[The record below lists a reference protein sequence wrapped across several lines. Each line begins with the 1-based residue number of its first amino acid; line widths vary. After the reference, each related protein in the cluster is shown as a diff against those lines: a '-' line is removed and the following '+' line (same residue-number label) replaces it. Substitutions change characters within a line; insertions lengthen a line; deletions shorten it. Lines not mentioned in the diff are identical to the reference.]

1 LGQSKTSHTLPV
13 TMTLPNMACW
23 LVCATTLTCLLG
35 SDLTMEE
42 EWSDGD
48 GYGSGYDGGDGDGKG
63 WGDGD
68 DDGDGDGKGK
78 GDGGGEVMQ
87 RHWAGYGMA
96 DGECEE
102 T

>member
-1 LGQSKTSHTLPV
+1 
-13 TMTLPNMACW
+13 MACW

-35 SDLTMEE
+35 SDLTMEKE
-42 EWSDGD
+42 
-48 GYGSGYDGGDGDGKG
+48 

-68 DDGDGDGKGK
+68 DWSDGCGYGWADGYGDGKGK
-78 GDGGGEVMQ
+78 GDGDGELMQ
-87 RHWAGYGMA
+87 SFGIGHGMA

>member
-42 EWSDGD
+42 EGCGDSDGKGKGWGCGMGD
-48 GYGSGYDGGDGDGKG
+48 CGGSHKGKG
-63 WGDGD
+63 WGDG
-68 DDGDGDGKGK
+68 
-78 GDGGGEVMQ
+78 EPMQ
-87 RHWAGYGMA
+87 FHGIGYGE
-96 DGECEE
+96 DHGNGEGDD
-102 T
+102 